1 VKKMQRSF
9 AVEYKS
15 GRRKTH
21 SVPKSIWGDVDL
33 SSVAR
38 ELDKAVNPHSVF
50 QTEKSRSGDGS
61 FRSEAHLVEP
71 LLTPQIVE
79 PTSIQEA
86 EETFMA
92 AQDETM
98 TTSEGQAAV
107 EPPATAKKQRK
118 PRAKKTVPETSASEI
133 MRTADA
139 GAITSEKPKRGRKAK
154 SITAAEGVKRPA
166 VKRVPRAAK
175 PAPVAVQEVA
185 VPEAVAAASYEMADL
200 LQLEEENQ
208 KLRKLL
214 AEKLRAENAD
224 LRKRLHLA

>member
-1 VKKMQRSF
+1 MQRSF

-15 GRRKTH
+15 GRRRNH
-21 SVPKSIWGDVDL
+21 SVSNSIWGDVDL

-38 ELDKAVNPHSVF
+38 EVEKEVTPHSVS
-50 QTEKSRSGDGS
+50 QTEKSRSGDGP
-61 FRSEAHLVEP
+61 FQPEAHAVEP

-79 PTSIQEA
+79 PTSIRKA
-86 EETFMA
+86 EERFMA
-92 AQDETM
+92 DQDSTM

-107 EPPATAKKQRK
+107 EPPAVAKKQRK
-118 PRAKKTVPETSASEI
+118 PRRKKTVPETSSDTVQ
-133 MRTADA
+133 TADA
-139 GAITSEKPKRGRKAK
+139 GASTSEKPKRGRKAK
-154 SITAAEGVKRPA
+154 SVTAAEGVKRPA
-166 VKRVPRAAK
+166 LKRGPRAAK
-175 PAPVAVQEVA
+175 PAPVAVQEGA

-224 LRKRLHLA
+224 LRKRLQLA